1 MARATAV
8 TLLKLAGGLAALYLA
23 FALLITLVQ
32 DRLLFP
38 RWAMGRGE
46 VGLPAEAERISID
59 VPGVGPLVGAQLPA
73 ERPHPGESA
82 RIIGFGGN
90 AWDADDLLLHLH
102 SLFPDRDII
111 TFHYRGYGPSAGRPS
126 ADAILADAE
135 RIHDRVIPALGGGKV
150 VVVGL
155 SLGGGPAAHL
165 ASLRP
170 VDGVILVTPF
180 DSIEALAADLYP
192 WLPVRLLLRHR
203 MDVEAALSRSS
214 ASVAI
219 ITAERDEIVPSRR
232 TEALRRAAP
241 DLVLDR
247 VIPGVGHNDIYNSP
261 HFVEAMREALSRIE
275 QRDGPA
281 P

>member
-1 MARATAV
+1 LTILKFAV
-8 TLLKLAGGLAALYLA
+8 AFAALYLA
-23 FALLITLVQ
+23 FALLVTVFQ
-32 DRLLFP
+32 DRLVFP
-38 RWAMGRGE
+38 RWAMGGGE
-46 VGLPAEAERISID
+46 VRLPADAERLSID
-59 VPGVGPLVGAQLPA
+59 VPGVGPLVGTVLPGDRPRPA
-73 ERPHPGESA
+73 ETA
-82 RIIGFGGN
+82 RILGFGGN

-126 ADAILADAE
+126 ADAILKDAE
-135 RIHDRVIPALGGGKV
+135 RIYDTVIPALGGGRT

-155 SLGGGPAAHL
+155 SLGAGPAAHL

-203 MDVEAALSRSS
+203 MDVEGALALSSGK
-214 ASVAI
+214 VAI
-219 ITAERDEIVPSRR
+219 ITAERDEIVPPRR
-232 TEALRRAAP
+232 AEALLRASP
-241 DLVLDR
+241 DLALDR
-247 VIPGVGHNDIYNSP
+247 VIPGVGHNDIYNSR
-261 HFVEAMREALSRIE
+261 HFVEAMREALSLME
-275 QRDGPA
+275 HQDEPA

>member
-1 MARATAV
+1 V

-23 FALLITLVQ
+23 LALLIALFQ

-46 VGLPAEAERISID
+46 AGLPADAERLSVD
-59 VPGVGPLVGAQLPA
+59 VPGVGPLVGTLLPA
-73 ERPHPGESA
+73 DRPRPGEAA
-82 RIIGFGGN
+82 RILGFGGN
-90 AWDADDLLLHLH
+90 AWDADDVLLYLH

-126 ADAILADAE
+126 ADAILNDAE
-135 RIHDRVIPALGGGKV
+135 RIYDTVIPALGGGRT

-155 SLGGGPAAHL
+155 SLGAGPAAHL

-203 MDVEAALSRSS
+203 MDVEDALARSS
-214 ASVAI
+214 APVAI
-219 ITAERDEIVPSRR
+219 ITAERDDIVPRR
-232 TEALRRAAP
+232 RAEALRRAAP

-247 VIPGVGHNDIYNSP
+247 VIPGVGHNDIYNSR
-261 HFVEAMREALSRIE
+261 HFVEAMREALSLME
-275 QRDGPA
+275 HEDGPA